1 MKKTLFVMSVLTA
14 ALGITSAY
22 AVSPASGAP
31 ATSTASAP
39 AKSFTPAQI
48 KEIQT
53 ILHDYLVDQ
62 PEVLMEAS
70 QRLQQ
75 RQQALMQAQAKSA
88 IQKSGAALASGNL
101 TVAGNPKGD
110 VTLVEF
116 FDYQCGHCVSMSPII
131 HELIKANSNLR
142 VVFKEF
148 PIFGKESEQAA
159 RGAIVAAMQGKY
171 MKFQNKLFKVGK
183 RIDEATIT
191 EVAKKVGLNMA
202 TFKTDMESQ
211 AVTDVLD
218 SNHKLAEAIHLM
230 GTPAFIILSTHQGHY
245 QADSGPD
252 PIFIPGE
259 ASQKTLQDGINR
271 LGKKG

>member
-159 RGAIVAAMQGKY
+159 RGAIVAAMQVKY
-171 MKFQNKLFKVGK
+171 MKFQNKLFK
-183 RIDEATIT
+183 I
-191 EVAKKVGLNMA
+191 LNN
-202 TFKTDMESQ
+202 
-211 AVTDVLD
+211 L
-218 SNHKLAEAIHLM
+218 
-230 GTPAFIILSTHQGHY
+230 
-245 QADSGPD
+245 
-252 PIFIPGE
+252 
-259 ASQKTLQDGINR
+259 INR
-271 LGKKG
+271 HVKRMAYARYFHSF